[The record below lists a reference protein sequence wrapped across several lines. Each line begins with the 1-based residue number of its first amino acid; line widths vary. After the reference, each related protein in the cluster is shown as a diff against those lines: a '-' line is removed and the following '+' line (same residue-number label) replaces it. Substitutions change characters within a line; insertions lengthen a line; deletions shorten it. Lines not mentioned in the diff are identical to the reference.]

1 MTNHEIQSRI
11 DEIISN
17 IRAAE
22 SLSFHAFEARRRLH
36 ESTRS
41 HQNALA
47 VEFGARHGW
56 TVGSAFSVRTLRE
69 GARTTGRLYDTR
81 GGWDQAFADHPFFY
95 RLNGRAAAL
104 AAHLFGSTA
113 GADEWAQRA
122 GLVVKRPNF
131 PSWWYPGRTT
141 LIVFEHSPVTFK
153 RWMASQCKGK
163 EASHYVC

>member
-1 MTNHEIQSRI
+1 MTDHEIKTHI
-11 DEIISN
+11 NEIISN

-22 SLSFHAFEARRRLH
+22 SLNFHAFEARRILH
-36 ESTRS
+36 ENTRAN
-41 HQNALA
+41 QNALSL
-47 VEFGARHGW
+47 EFGSRHGW

-95 RLNGRAAAL
+95 RSNGRAAAL
-104 AAHLFGSTA
+104 AAHVFGSTT

-141 LIVFEHSPVTFK
+141 LIIYEHSPRAIK
-153 RWMASQCKGK
+153 QWMTSQCKGNGGM
-163 EASHYVC
+163 HYVR

>member
-1 MTNHEIQSRI
+1 MTDREVKSHI
-11 DEIISN
+11 DEITSN
-17 IRAAE
+17 LLAAE

-47 VEFGARHGW
+47 AEFGARHGW
-56 TVGSAFSVRTLRE
+56 MIGPAFSVRTLRE

-81 GGWDQAFADHPFFY
+81 GGWDQAFTDHPFFY
-95 RLNGRAAAL
+95 RSNGRAAAL

-113 GADEWAQRA
+113 GADEWAA
-122 GLVVKRPNF
+122 SVGLVVRRSNF

-141 LIVFEHSPVTFK
+141 LIVFEHSPVAVR
-153 RWMASQCKGK
+153 RWMASQHRGR
-163 EASHYVC
+163 EARNVY